1 MSKIV
6 MLVVVLLIYTIVGAA
21 EVIHN
26 FEKERYSR
34 FGFWVIL
41 AMCMAMCM
49 IWSVTRLILI
59 S

>member
-26 FEKERYSR
+26 FEKERYFR
-34 FGFWVIL
+34 FGFWIML
-41 AMCMAMCM
+41 AMCM
-49 IWSVTRLILI
+49 ILGVVRLMLI